1 MNVNE
6 FVAAQRQALLEITLQ
21 SGRIPSADQN
31 EFLNFQTWI
40 RLLQIQAADQSKIDA
55 QPDQLVSTIKKNP
68 LFQKTKSTIQRS
80 SSVLIPTSYPP
91 QGFSAERF
99 NQAVLDSV
107 RTDTLLRALASTAF
121 VSPEEGEKRLQRLF
135 GPVHTQIVKWDPSKL
150 TPTEPKPEDLESFYK
165 ANVAEFALPPRR
177 TVEIVEFLAAGP
189 SEEQRNKAGKLPS
202 PLHPSF

>member
-6 FVAAQRQALLEITLQ
+6 FVAAQRLALLEITLQ

-40 RLLQIQAADQSKIDA
+40 RLLQIQAADQAKIDA

-68 LFQKTKSTIQRS
+68 LFQKDNIYDPEIFQRFNS
-80 SSVLIPTSYPP
+80 NFLSP

-107 RTDTLLRALASTAF
+107 RTDTLLRALASTTF

-135 GPVHTQIVKWDPSKL
+135 GPVHAQIVRWDPSK
-150 TPTEPKPEDLESFYK
+150 PYR
-165 ANVAEFALPPRR
+165 AQA
-177 TVEIVEFLAAGP
+177 
-189 SEEQRNKAGKLPS
+189 
-202 PLHPSF
+202 

>member
-1 MNVNE
+1 MITFLHDKLKGLLLLLLAIVGISFIFFGNWTPQGGQDPASQIVGKIGGDSMNVNE
-6 FVAAQRQALLEITLQ
+6 FVAAQRLALLEITLQ

-40 RLLQIQAADQSKIDA
+40 RLLQIQAADQAKIDA

-68 LFQKTKSTIQRS
+68 LFQKDNIYDPEIFQRFNS
-80 SSVLIPTSYPP
+80 NFLSP

-107 RTDTLLRALASTAF
+107 RTDTLLRALASTTF

-135 GPVHTQIVKWDPSKL
+135 GPVHAQIVLRP
-150 TPTEPKPEDLESFYK
+150 
-165 ANVAEFALPPRR
+165 
-177 TVEIVEFLAAGP
+177 AGLM
-189 SEEQRNKAGKLPS
+189 Q
-202 PLHPSF
+202 HP